1 MPQELILTD
10 AGWDR
15 VSYEQACTYFSKEDV
30 DTWWAKV
37 SENWE
42 VVDILREVGLDPA
55 LAEDADFLENTD
67 ILALHPAH
75 LDLITARA
83 CYGPHRWLAILSLPL
98 YDGPFF
104 QQHEEQAIALGL
116 ALRDTLGLECAVV
129 NDNKDAVR
137 AVRQRHP
144 DVAIVWKRRQFVRDA
159 HALSLTTANRIL
171 VDPVYQSCFRAF
183 LSD

>member
-1 MPQELILTD
+1 MSQELILTD

-15 VSYEQACTYFSKEDV
+15 VSYTQACAYFSKEDV

-42 VVDILREVGLDPA
+42 VEDILREVGLDPA

-67 ILALHPAH
+67 LLALHPAH

-83 CYGPHRWLAILSLPL
+83 CYGSHRWIAIVSLPL
-98 YDGPFF
+98 RNPFF

-116 ALRDTLGLECAVV
+116 ALRDALGVEGTVV

-137 AVRQRHP
+137 AMRARHP
-144 DVAIVWKRRQFVRDA
+144 DAAIVWKRRQFVRDA
-159 HALSLTTANRIL
+159 HALSLTTANRVL
-171 VDPVYQSCFRAF
+171 VDPVYQTHFRAF
-183 LSD
+183 LSE